1 MRKRKYYLLWLA
13 GLFPLLLALFGGGR
27 AYAQGEPTFNLTI
40 CGQSISSSGTVP
52 SPWIEEGSVDV
63 KITPQTGFHAVE
75 IKLNAARIVKPASVN
90 NYLKAIECKGA
101 VVATILVDGECNFY
115 YDRDKEGTVGIV
127 YEGEAPLTIK
137 APDGATTSKL
147 MIRAE
152 TIISA
157 ETGVTL
163 EKTQLV
169 GIGGRRG
176 IACTGDGGELTLKE
190 TKLSLS
196 LKDNKA
202 SCITGFISI
211 EPKLKYE
218 NYVTEH
224 YLLEYAD
231 NALSLTKPFR
241 RLCSQ
246 IELQQ
251 LDNYRGIQV
260 GGVPVT
266 ADNESDV
273 LGDNTVTYNRVST
286 TF

>member
-1 MRKRKYYLLWLA
+1 MRRRKYYLLWLA

-52 SPWIEEGSVDV
+52 SPWIKEGSVEV
-63 KITPQTGFHAVE
+63 TVTPQTDYYTVE
-75 IKLNAARIVKPASVN
+75 IKLNAAKIEKPASVN

-115 YDRDKEGTVGIV
+115 YDRDKEGTVGIE

-169 GIGGRRG
+169 GIGGRHG
-176 IACTGDGGELTLKE
+176 IVCTGDGGELTLKE

-273 LGDNTVTYNRVST
+273 LGITR
-286 TF
+286 